1 MTIKTY
7 GHQSKGDQAKEGA
20 EMSTFFNQLQKRYPE
35 IHQLAIH
42 VRNEGKRDHKQVS
55 VMKMQGGFVKGAPDI
70 IIAGHPMFLCE
81 MKSKSKSS
89 RIAKEQTEF
98 LERADKKGCFCCV
111 AYGWEAAMQA
121 VEDWIKEN
129 PS

>member
-1 MTIKTY
+1 MTPMRQIKRAKPIQQIKTSVVY
-7 GHQSKGDQAKEGA
+7 VVHHLSKYTNRRYA
-20 EMSTFFNQLQKRYPE
+20 EMINL
-35 IHQLAIH
+35 
-42 VRNEGKRDHKQVS
+42 
-55 VMKMQGGFVKGAPDI
+55 MQGGFVKGAPDI

-111 AYGWEAAMQA
+111 AYGWKSAMQA

>member
-1 MTIKTY
+1 MPIKTY
-7 GHQSKGDQAKEGA
+7 GQQQKGDQAKE
-20 EMSTFFNQLQKRYPE
+20 
-35 IHQLAIH
+35 
-42 VRNEGKRDHKQVS
+42 
-55 VMKMQGGFVKGAPDI
+55 GAPDI

-111 AYGWEAAMQA
+111 AYGWESAMQA
-121 VEDWIKEN
+121 VEDWL
-129 PS
+129 STQ